1 MLRILFPV
9 CVLCDLRIE
18 FFCPGHYSLSFLS
31 WILFLPSLIFWTFWW
46 LEFPSGAA
54 SLNPNERSLSKTGRF
69 TSARDIPLFLTV
81 YIQKLQV
88 YFSSRYSCFFVHV
101 DVILSLLKKPGEVI
115 PEVRFTSGG
124 KNPLLTF
131 SPRGAKARTM
141 FFVRDFS
148 SVVIQWMHVIM
159 HNA

>member
-1 MLRILFPV
+1 MP
-9 CVLCDLRIE
+9 
-18 FFCPGHYSLSFLS
+18 
-31 WILFLPSLIFWTFWW
+31 WLIFWTFWW

-69 TSARDIPLFLTV
+69 TSARDIPMFLS
-81 YIQKLQV
+81 QNRQV
-88 YFSSRYSCFFVHV
+88 YFSSRYLFVFVHV
-101 DVILSLLKKPGEVI
+101 DVILSLLKTPGEVI

-148 SVVIQWMHVIM
+148 SVVIQ
-159 HNA
+159 